1 MKFFIHFLAKSKS
14 KPTFNMAI
22 STESPKEPKKN
33 LKNKGKAHKNEV
45 MNTSMPV
52 ANHIKVNGLNKPL
65 STSDTDLSKI
75 ENRAS
80 PKLVS

>member
-1 MKFFIHFLAKSKS
+1 
-14 KPTFNMAI
+14 MAI

-33 LKNKGKAHKNEV
+33 LKNKGKTHKNEV

-52 ANHIKVNGLNKPL
+52 ANHVKVNGLNKPL

-75 ENRAS
+75 ENRAG